1 MNKKTLTI
9 LVLVILIGLLSIGGV
24 YAGSFVK
31 NFGGQ
36 RDGNIFLF
44 LKKLNLTEEQK
55 TEIEEILKGLKE
67 ESKLIFDEIKEL
79 SKKEEDIISK
89 EVIDEP
95 NLNLAVESQIKNLI
109 ELSNLKKDAYLKIVD
124 ILDYNQRKIFP
135 TFTLFLRGMPF
146 LFENEKVDDFMNKI
160 NSRIRDLIKIGKRLN
175 LTEEQKEILREM
187 IKEEN
192 NKKLK
197 FLHQLEMRFLIKKL
211 DLTEDQI
218 DKIGHLFNDEKEKEK
233 DIFIKIRDNN
243 SKQREILNSEK
254 FDRNILSNYIDEYI
268 TFESEILNLRK
279 NLYYEFLKILTLEQ
293 RQKSPTSLFFFKLV

>member
-9 LVLVILIGLLSIGGV
+9 LVLVIMIGLLSIGGV

-31 NFGGQ
+31 SFRED
-36 RDGNIFLF
+36 RDGNIFF
-44 LKKLNLTEEQK
+44 WLKKLNLNEEQK
-55 TEIEEILKGLKE
+55 TKIEEILKDLKE
-67 ESKLIFDEIKEL
+67 ESKLIFEEIKEL
-79 SKKEEDIISK
+79 STKEKDIISK
-89 EVIDEP
+89 EVIDEV
-95 NLNLAVESQIKNLI
+95 NLNLVVESQIKNLI
-109 ELSNLKKDAYLKIVD
+109 KLSYLKKDVYLKIVD
-124 ILDYNQRKIFP
+124 ILDNNQRKIFP
-135 TFTLFLRGMPF
+135 TFTLFLRSRPF
-146 LFENEKVDDFMNKI
+146 LFENEKVDDFMDKI
-160 NSRIRDLIKIGKRLN
+160 NSRIRDLIEIGKRLN
-175 LTEEQKEILREM
+175 LTEEQEEILREM

-218 DKIGHLFNDEKEKEK
+218 DKINHLFADEKEKEK

-293 RQKSPTSLFFFKLV
+293 RQKSPISLFFFKLV

>member
-9 LVLVILIGLLSIGGV
+9 LVLVILIGLISIGGV

-31 NFGGQ
+31 IFSDD
-36 RDGNIFLF
+36 RDGNIFF
-44 LKKLNLTEEQK
+44 WLKKLNLNEEQK
-55 TEIEEILKGLKE
+55 TKIEEILKGLKE
-67 ESKLIFDEIKEL
+67 ESKLILDEIKEL
-79 SKKEEDIISK
+79 STKEKDIISK
-89 EVIDEP
+89 EVIDEV
-95 NLNLAVESQIKNLI
+95 NLNIVVESQIKNLI
-109 ELSNLKKDAYLKIVD
+109 KLSYLKKDAYLKIVD
-124 ILDYNQRKIFP
+124 ILDNNQRKIFP
-135 TFTLFLRGMPF
+135 TFTLFLRIRPF
-146 LFENEKVDDFMNKI
+146 LFENEKVDDFMDKI
-160 NSRIRDLIKIGKRLN
+160 NSRIRDLIEIGKRLN
-175 LTEEQKEILREM
+175 LTEEQEEILREM

-218 DKIGHLFNDEKEKEK
+218 DKINYLFKNEKEKEK

-254 FDRNILSNYIDEYI
+254 FDKNILLNYIDEYI

-279 NLYYEFLKILTLEQ
+279 NLYFEFLKVLTLEQ
-293 RQKSPTSLFFFKLV
+293 RQKSPTSLLFFKLV

>member
-9 LVLVILIGLLSIGGV
+9 LVLVILIGLISIGGV

-31 NFGGQ
+31 RFSDD
-36 RDGNIFLF
+36 RDGNIFF
-44 LKKLNLTEEQK
+44 WLKKLNLTEEQK
-55 TEIEEILKGLKE
+55 TKIEEILKGLKE
-67 ESKLIFDEIKEL
+67 ESKLILDEIKEL
-79 SKKEEDIISK
+79 STKEKDIISK
-89 EVIDEP
+89 EVIDEV
-95 NLNLAVESQIKNLI
+95 NLNLVVESQIKNLI
-109 ELSNLKKDAYLKIVD
+109 KLSYLKKDAYLKIVD
-124 ILDYNQRKIFP
+124 ILDNNQRKIFP
-135 TFTLFLRGMPF
+135 TFTLFLRSRPF
-146 LFENEKVDDFMNKI
+146 LFENEKVDDFMDKI

-175 LTEEQKEILREM
+175 LTEEQEEILREM

-192 NKKLK
+192 NKKFK

-218 DKIGHLFNDEKEKEK
+218 DKINDLFANEKEKEK

-268 TFESEILNLRK
+268 TFESKILNLRK
-279 NLYYEFLKILTLEQ
+279 NLYFEFLKVLTLEQ
-293 RQKSPTSLFFFKLV
+293 RKKSPTSLFFFKIV